1 MRGWL
6 TRLYERL
13 GARYVWLCPVGFVFA
28 YVLLVVVWLGAFAV
42 ARFEGLSAAEF
53 GAVLLMLEGAA
64 FIALCGGF
72 YFSRDDVR
80 LLLGWAAGARDPAAA
95 ERTMRAAHRFP
106 RRTAGAA
113 VLTWLVTGLPAA
125 VVSLP
130 IAAGRLGLA
139 DVLFISLAGLLV
151 GLYVGTLGWSIMEA
165 TLWPLV
171 ADIVAYAPSANRV
184 QGRPAPLS
192 FRMIASVAL
201 VGAVGGILLGSLV
214 LKFGSGA
221 SEGLR
226 VIGFSCLVALT
237 LVLLRIV
244 MITWSVLQPIR
255 ELSDAAR
262 TVAGGDLDVLVHVTS
277 PDELG
282 ELAAS
287 FNDMVDGLRERESL
301 RQRIVKVA
309 DDERRRL
316 ERDLHDGAQQNLV
329 LLKLKLGLI
338 ERQAKDDPQLAA
350 LVSETSDDLSRA
362 LGELRDL
369 AHGIYPAVLESEGLF
384 GALRDCAQR
393 AAITTELDC
402 DGARRYPPEVEAAV
416 YFCCLEAL
424 QNAAKHA
431 GEHARATLMLHHR
444 DGTLLFEIAD
454 SGRGFDAP
462 TTDSGVGLQNMTDRI
477 GALGGT
483 LTIHSAP
490 GHGTKI
496 TGTLPIPG

>member
-1 MRGWL
+1 MQGWL
-6 TRLYERL
+6 TRLYERR

-28 YVLLVVVWLGAFAV
+28 YVVLVTMPLAAFVV
-42 ARFEGLSAAEF
+42 ARLEGLSVAQF
-53 GAVLLMLEGAA
+53 GVTLPFYAGAA
-64 FIALCGGF
+64 FVTLSGGF
-72 YFSRDDVR
+72 YFSREDLRV
-80 LLLGWAAGARDPAAA
+80 LLGWAAGAREPAAA

-113 VLTWLVTGLPAA
+113 VLLSLVTALPA
-125 VVSLP
+125 VEVSLP
-130 IAAGRLGLA
+130 VAAGRLGLA
-139 DVLFISLAGLLV
+139 DVLFMSLAGLLV
-151 GLYVGTLGWSIMEA
+151 VFYVATIIWSIMEA

-171 ADIVAYAPSANRV
+171 ADIVAYAPIANRV
-184 QGRPAPLS
+184 QGRPTPLA

-201 VGAVGGILLGSLV
+201 VGAVGGMLLGGLV
-214 LKFGSGA
+214 LKFGAGA

-244 MITWSVLQPIR
+244 MITLSVLQPIR
-255 ELSDAAR
+255 ELSHAAR
-262 TVAGGDLDVLVHVTS
+262 TVAAGDLDVLVHVTS

-282 ELAAS
+282 ELAES

-309 DDERRRL
+309 DEERRRL

-338 ERQAKDDPQLAA
+338 QRQAKDDPQLAA

-362 LGELRDL
+362 LAELRDL
-369 AHGIYPAVLESEGLF
+369 AHGIYPAVLESEGLS

-402 DGARRYPPEVEAAV
+402 DGATRYPPEVEAAV

-431 GEHARATLMLHHR
+431 GEHARATLTLRHR
-444 DGTLLFEIAD
+444 DGTLAFEIAD
-454 SGRGFDAP
+454 NGHGFDAP

-477 GALGGT
+477 GALGGA